1 MRRRTLLAGAAGA
14 LTLGGCDRWRAP
26 AEPVIPD
33 VPVGDERL
41 ERRESAARGR
51 AVDFYTAVP
60 AGHGDGRGL
69 PVLLVLHGASKT
81 AADFPALGLG
91 RFVTDSARRGNPP
104 FVLAGATGGRLSW
117 RPAGADDPQRM
128 VHEEIP
134 AWCAERGFDVSRIPV
149 CGWSMGGYG
158 ALLLAQTFP
167 GFVRAVAAFSPAVSA
182 GDDVFARAGALRGVP
197 VGLWCGTGD
206 GLLADVRALE
216 RALPQP
222 KAAGSYAAGRHNFGY
237 WSTCLPAAFDLV
249 ARQSTVAGPARRAG
263 GGVTASAPASDR
275 R

>member
-1 MRRRTLLAGAAGA
+1 MAGAAA
-14 LTLGGCDRWRAP
+14 LYGWDRYGTP
-26 AEPVIPD
+26 AEPVMPD
-33 VPVGDERL
+33 APVGDERL
-41 ERRESAARGR
+41 ERRHSAARGGT
-51 AVDFYTAVP
+51 VDFYTAVP

-91 RFVTDSARRGNPP
+91 RFATDSVRRGNAP
-104 FVLAGATGGRLSW
+104 FVLAGANGGRLNW
-117 RPAGADDPQRM
+117 RPSGADDPQRM

-134 AWCAERGFDVSRIPV
+134 AWCAERGFDTSRMSV

-167 GFVRAVAAFSPAVSA
+167 GFVRSVAAFAPAVSP
-182 GDDVFARAGALRGVP
+182 GDAVFTRTDALRGVP
-197 VGLWCGTGD
+197 VGLWCGTDD

-222 KAAGSYAAGRHNFGY
+222 KAAGSYSAGRHNFGY
-237 WSTCLPAAFDLV
+237 WSTCLPAACDLV
-249 ARQSTVAGPARRAG
+249 ARMNR
-263 GGVTASAPASDR
+263 
-275 R
+275 

>member
-1 MRRRTLLAGAAGA
+1 VRRRTLLAGAGA
-14 LTLGGCDRWRAP
+14 AASVAALGGWYQRRGSAV
-26 AEPVIPD
+26 PVIPGA
-33 VPVGDERL
+33 PLGDERL
-41 ERRESAARGR
+41 EQRRSAARGR
-51 AVDFYTAVP
+51 TVDFYTAVP

-91 RFVTDSARRGNPP
+91 RFASDSVRRGNAP

-117 RPAGADDPQRM
+117 RPSGADDPQRM

-134 AWCAERGFDVSRIPV
+134 AWCAERGFDTDRLAV

-167 GFVRAVAAFSPAVSA
+167 RFVRAVAAFSPAVSP
-182 GDDVFARAGALRGVP
+182 GDDIFAGAAALRGLP
-197 VGLWCGTGD
+197 VGLWCGTDD
-206 GLLADVRALE
+206 GLLSDVRALE

-222 KAAGSYAAGRHNFGY
+222 KAAGSYTGGRHNFGY
-237 WSTCLPAAFDLV
+237 WSTCLPAACDLV
-249 ARQSTVAGPARRAG
+249 SRAL
-263 GGVTASAPASDR
+263 R
-275 R
+275 